1 MRTAIQDEQDWEVID
16 DPSKK
21 QDERNESISNS
32 VSSNASQFYL
42 PADGENGSITED
54 LGTFLY
60 YLLS

>member
-1 MRTAIQDEQDWEVID
+1 MLTAIQDEQDWEVID